1 MEKSK
6 DMKNAEK
13 MLNTIANEIS
23 NTFKQSFNI
32 PSQLKGKEKIKAL
45 NTYRNYQAK
54 GTWSKLK

>member
-6 DMKNAEK
+6 DIKNAEK

-32 PSQLKGKEKIKAL
+32 PSPLKGKEKIKAL
-45 NTYRNYQAK
+45 NKYRNYQSK
-54 GTWSKLK
+54 GTWNKLK